1 MAFLF
6 THPLTASRETIPMND
21 TLNIK
26 PISSINEQ
34 LSGELND
41 LLLSVVE
48 SGASIGFVLPI
59 TKSAATK
66 YWQSVIN
73 DNTILLVA
81 TLNGQL
87 CGTAQLHL
95 IDKPNGMH
103 RCEIAKVIV
112 SPNFQRQGIGRKL
125 MQAIEQ
131 QAIKHNRTLMV
142 LDTRQGDPSNQLYQS
157 LGFIQAGIIPD
168 FASSVDGVL
177 EPTVYYYKKLHA
189 SATS

>member
-6 THPLTASRETIPMND
+6 THPLTASLETISMNN
-21 TLNIK
+21 TLDIK
-26 PISSINEQ
+26 PIANINKQ
-34 LSGELND
+34 LCSELTN
-41 LLLSVVE
+41 LLVSVVE

-59 TKSAATK
+59 TQTVAAN

-125 MQAIEQ
+125 MLAIEQ

-142 LDTRQGDPSNQLYQS
+142 LDTRQGDPSNRLYQS
-157 LGFIQAGIIPD
+157 LGFIEAGIIPD

-177 EPTVYYYKKLHA
+177 EPTVYYYKKIE
-189 SATS
+189 